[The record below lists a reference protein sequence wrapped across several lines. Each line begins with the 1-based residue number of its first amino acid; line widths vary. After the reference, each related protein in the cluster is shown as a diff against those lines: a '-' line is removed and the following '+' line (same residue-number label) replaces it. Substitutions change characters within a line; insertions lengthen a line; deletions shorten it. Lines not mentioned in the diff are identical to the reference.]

1 MESADCAIGY
11 EAANMVYKGAIGFKD
26 DYVEHIMYHRCLST
40 VSYTHLDVYKRQDR
54 ILFQCCRES
63 IISTIIT
70 ELFLVP
76 RESLLIFDVI
86 LENR

>member
-1 MESADCAIGY
+1 MCA
-11 EAANMVYKGAIGFKD
+11 
-26 DYVEHIMYHRCLST
+26 
-40 VSYTHLDVYKRQDR
+40 DR
-54 ILFQCCRES
+54 IFFQCCRES